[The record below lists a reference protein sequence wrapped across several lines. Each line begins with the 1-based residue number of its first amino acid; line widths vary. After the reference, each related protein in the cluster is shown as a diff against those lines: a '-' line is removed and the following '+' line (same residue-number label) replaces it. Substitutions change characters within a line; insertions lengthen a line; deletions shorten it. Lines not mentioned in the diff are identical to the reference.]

1 MNKEKAQLLP
11 PSFLPSFRLPPF
23 SLLLPSFRSFLPS
36 FFLSPSS
43 FLFSSFLL
51 FLPYFLFNFPTSF
64 LPHAL
69 LPCLFHSPFLFPS
82 LSALPLN
89 SIRRVIKLLNLG
101 TYVTWWENA
110 LKWLV
115 LCSLWPWEPI
125 HFYDNFLFTITMITG
140 TVYPVSHPS
149 LLRICC
155 INFVALRMKSD
166 IPKGGIIDII
176 ISSSPSYFLP
186 AIYYYYYYYSLSIH
200 SVLGTDF

>member
-1 MNKEKAQLLP
+1 M
-11 PSFLPSFRLPPF
+11 
-23 SLLLPSFRSFLPS
+23 
-36 FFLSPSS
+36 
-43 FLFSSFLL
+43 
-51 FLPYFLFNFPTSF
+51 
-64 LPHAL
+64 
-69 LPCLFHSPFLFPS
+69 
-82 LSALPLN
+82 
-89 SIRRVIKLLNLG
+89 
-101 TYVTWWENA
+101 TWWENA

-166 IPKGGIIDII
+166 IPKGGIIDIT

-200 SVLGTDF
+200 LCARHRFLKCLWMAKYLCWLTLLHCLEEYCFQHGLKIFRFHFFRVYQVQFIHSHSSNGMGLALNI